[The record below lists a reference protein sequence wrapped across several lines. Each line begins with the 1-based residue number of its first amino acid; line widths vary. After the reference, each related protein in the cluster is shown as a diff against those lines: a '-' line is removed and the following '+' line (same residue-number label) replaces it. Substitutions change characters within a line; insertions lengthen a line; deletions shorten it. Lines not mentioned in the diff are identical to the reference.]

1 MKVKTQVKAGSHG
14 TNQAAIAAVQ
24 LLFAQQA

>member
-1 MKVKTQVKAGSHG
+1 MKVKTQVKAGNH

-24 LLFAQQA
+24 LLFVQQA